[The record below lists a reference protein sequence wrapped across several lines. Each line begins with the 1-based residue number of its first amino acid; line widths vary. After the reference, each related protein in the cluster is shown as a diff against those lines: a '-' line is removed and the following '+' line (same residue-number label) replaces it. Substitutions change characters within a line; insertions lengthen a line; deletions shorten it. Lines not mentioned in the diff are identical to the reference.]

1 MPSLNPNYT
10 SGTHT
15 IISFSIDT
23 AVDFIDSS
31 ILFCKLGTWTT
42 SSNSLSPS
50 DPLLY
55 YQLLLVWGS

>member
-15 IISFSIDT
+15 IILFSIDT
-23 AVDFIDSS
+23 VDVIDSL